1 MAVTNKEFLDLQG
14 LTKYD
19 TKIKGEIPK
28 ADEVT
33 ITQDSTTK
41 ELSIKHPPTVTN
53 KVLYL

>member
-1 MAVTNKEFLDLQG
+1 MANIAKEYLDLQG
-14 LTKYD
+14 LTAYD

-41 ELSIKHPPTVTN
+41 ELSIKVMPQVVGTV
-53 KVLYL
+53 LQL